1 MLLLYICIQKN
12 NLSIIILHFIAIVKY
27 FVQFFVIFLSRS
39 RGLTFLPKCVII
51 KRNNFNFGGTMK
63 FTKKE
68 AWVHIRNILLVVV
81 GTLILAFGTA
91 VFLLPFNLVAGG
103 MSGMAIVIDAII
115 PVEFITV
122 DLIITILTW
131 GLFFLGL
138 LIFGKGFAAKTL
150 ISAIVYPL
158 GVTLFLKLTDPNVL
172 GGLFCLQASEYKEL
186 PLIIAATVGGALVGI
201 GCSIT
206 FFSGG
211 STGGTDII
219 AFILCKIFK
228 RLKSSTA
235 MFLTDVTIVLLGVF
249 ITQDLIVSLL
259 GVVSA
264 MIIAVVIDKIFLGGT
279 SAFVAQIVTDYGEEV
294 NRAIIDEAN
303 RTSTI
308 FEVRGGYSGK
318 DKKMLTITFSMR
330 HYTLLMDI
338 VRRVDPAAF
347 ITIWRAH
354 EIRGEGWTK

>member
-1 MLLLYICIQKN
+1 MKLSKEKIWNHTRNLLLV
-12 NLSIIILHFIAIVKY
+12 IA
-27 FVQFFVIFLSRS
+27 
-39 RGLTFLPKCVII
+39 
-51 KRNNFNFGGTMK
+51 
-63 FTKKE
+63 
-68 AWVHIRNILLVVV
+68 
-81 GTLILAFGTA
+81 GTLVLAFGTA
-91 VFLLPFNLVAGG
+91 VFILPFNLIAGG
-103 MSGMAIVIDAII
+103 MSGLAIVIDALI
-115 PVEFITV
+115 PAEFLTV

-131 GLFFLGL
+131 GLFFIGFLV
-138 LIFGKGFAAKTL
+138 FGKGFAAKTL
-150 ISAIVYPL
+150 VSAIVYPI
-158 GVTLFLKLTDPNVL
+158 GTSLFLKLTEPDVL
-172 GGLFCLQASEYKEL
+172 GGLFCLQASEYTEL
-186 PLIIAATVGGALVGI
+186 PLILAATVGGALVGI
-201 GCSIT
+201 GCSLT
-206 FFSGG
+206 FFGGG

-249 ITQDLIVSLL
+249 LTNNLILSLL

-264 MIIAVVIDKIFLGGT
+264 MIIAIMIDKIFLGGT

-303 RTSTI
+303 RTTTI

-318 DKKMLTITFSMR
+318 DKKMLTVTFSTQ

-338 VRRVDPAAF
+338 VRRVDPSAF

-354 EIRGEGWTK
+354 EIRGEGWTQ